1 MAETMSSNAKAK
13 LAAGVVLLA
22 LLIVPAP
29 LLPPHRLAEVV
40 QSVLGVGWK
49 AAYLLA
55 AVGLQTGFYGSL
67 GVLAALAVPPAP
79 TLRGQ
84 LLQIGV
90 GPLVVVGVALIIRS
104 VKLGQLPVWAN
115 V

>member
-1 MAETMSSNAKAK
+1 MALMAETMVSNAKAK
-13 LAAGVVLLA
+13 MAAGVVLLA

-29 LLPPHRLAEVV
+29 LLPPHRLAEA
-40 QSVLGVGWK
+40 VLSMFGVGWK

-55 AVGLQTGFYGSL
+55 AVGLQIGFYGSL
-67 GVLAALAVPPAP
+67 GVLAALAVSRAP

-90 GPLVVVGVALIIRS
+90 VPLVVVGVA
-104 VKLGQLPVWAN
+104 
-115 V
+115 